1 MRVVFVQKFVPHYRL
16 PFFEQVAKQLNRE
29 GIEFVLVYGKPD
41 PFEGSK
47 VKTVFPEW
55 GIKTNTRHFKIKGRY
70 LYWQNAISTIK
81 RGDFVIVEHAAKLLD
96 NYLFFAA
103 RQVGY
108 LKMGYFGH
116 GHNFQAT
123 TEYKISAVLKRFM
136 LKRIDR
142 WFAYTEIS
150 QQSLL
155 AQEVDSKIISVVNNT
170 LEKSINVSFADTEP
184 DPLNFCF
191 IGGMYDLK
199 LLSLL
204 VAACTIVA
212 KAHPSF
218 ELHLVGQG
226 PDKQLVDDAAKEHPW
241 LKVHGAL
248 YGQDRDRVLAN
259 SSAILMPGLV
269 GLVAIDA
276 FHFRRPI
283 ITSEAGEH
291 SPEIAYLEDGY
302 NSLMDRG
309 DSQGKVT
316 PETYADTVCKYIDD
330 SQLQHRL
337 RDGCRQSTEKYSIE
351 NMADNFCQGIL
362 QSK

>member
-16 PFFEQVAKQLNRE
+16 PFFEQVAEKLDHE
-29 GIEFVLVYGKPD
+29 GIEFLLVYGKAD

-55 GIKTNTRHFKIKGRY
+55 GIKTNTRHLKIKGRY
-70 LYWQNAISTIK
+70 LYWQNAMSVIK

-96 NYLFFAA
+96 NYLIFAA

-116 GHNFQAT
+116 GHNFQTT

-142 WFAYTEIS
+142 WFAYTKIS

-155 AQEVDSKIISVVNNT
+155 EQQVNSEIISVVNNT
-170 LEKSINVSFADTEP
+170 LEKSANVELADTAP
-184 DPLNFCF
+184 NPLSFCF

-204 VAACTIVA
+204 IAACTIVA
-212 KAHPSF
+212 KAHPDF
-218 ELHLVGQG
+218 ELNVVGQG
-226 PDKQLVDDAAKEHPW
+226 PDKNLVDDAAKTQPW

-283 ITSEAGEH
+283 ITSDAGEH

-309 DSQGKVT
+309 DAHGKVT
-316 PETYADTVCKYIDD
+316 PETYAETVYKYIED
-330 SQLQHRL
+330 SLLQDHL
-337 RDGCRQSTEKYSIE
+337 RDGCRKSTEEYSIE
-351 NMADNFCQGIL
+351 NMANNFCRGIL